1 MNVLSRLMR
10 TLYVPLSLF
19 FKIFISP
26 TPLSFHSFS
35 SPLVSNRYSFARLY
49 TGKRKITAKS
59 ASMYADRPFTN
70 LADNLVRKF
79 AIRSDLQ
86 FQEQFFVF
94 FQCFEIDIYL
104 GKVDD
109 RFKMNVRTCGSFVR
123 CLSSNYIRR
132 LLTLSLMIID
142 TQKHGK
148 INKLPFHC
156 SLCTFDDK
164 MNKI

>member
-1 MNVLSRLMR
+1 MICTYFERLVSSHENSVCSLI
-10 TLYVPLSLF
+10 TIFQNLYFTDSSLF
-19 FKIFISP
+19 PFVFLTAGFESVQLRTSVYREK
-26 TPLSFHSFS
+26 
-35 SPLVSNRYSFARLY
+35 
-49 TGKRKITAKS
+49 KITAKS

-123 CLSSNYIRR
+123 CLSNNYIRR
-132 LLTLSLMIID
+132 LLTLS
-142 TQKHGK
+142 
-148 INKLPFHC
+148 
-156 SLCTFDDK
+156 
-164 MNKI
+164 